1 MQVESH
7 ITWEVPRAGASKKKS
22 QQTPAISAAPEC
34 VAKSAMLLDVF
45 EVAKTIAPRQSPVL
59 LWGESGTGKE
69 IVAQYIHHN
78 SERAAGPLIPLDCA
92 NLSGELLG
100 SELFGHVKGAFTGA
114 DRDTLGFFRAA
125 DGGTIFLDEIG
136 ELDFNFQA
144 RLLRVLEEGRVT
156 PVGSTQSFPIDV
168 RVLCATNRRL
178 EDMVREG
185 TFRSD
190 LYYRINVVNIHIPP
204 LRERPD
210 DILPLAEHFL
220 KQLSRLYR
228 EPMRHLSAEAAE
240 CLLRYKWPGNVREL
254 SNAVE
259 RAYVLAKT
267 EEIPV
272 AVLPA
277 EVRGCATDEARLVPF
292 PTLDMAQRNVIV
304 QALEY
309 TGGRKTTAARLL
321 GVERRRLGRLMK
333 RLSIEPEH
341 YRQ

>member
-1 MQVESH
+1 MKS
-7 ITWEVPRAGASKKKS
+7 EVMWDSPTAGGSQKRRLSPVPAAGADL
-22 QQTPAISAAPEC
+22 EC
-34 VAKSAMLLDVF
+34 IAKSAALLSVF
-45 EVAKTIAPRQSPVL
+45 DVAKTIAPRQSPVL
-59 LWGESGTGKE
+59 LCGESGTGKE
-69 IVAQYIHHN
+69 IVAQYIHYT
-78 SERAAGPLIPLDCA
+78 SDRATGPLIPLDCA

-125 DGGTIFLDEIG
+125 DRGTIFLDEIG

-156 PVGSTQSFPIDV
+156 PVGSTQSFPVDV
-168 RVLCATNRRL
+168 RVLCATNRQL

-190 LYYRINVVNIHIPP
+190 LYYRINVVKIHIPP

-220 KQLSRLYR
+220 KQLSKLYS
-228 EPMRHLSAEAAE
+228 EPERSLSPEAEK
-240 CLLRYKWPGNVREL
+240 CLLRYSWPGNVREL
-254 SNAVE
+254 GNAIE
-259 RAYVLAKT
+259 RAYVLTTT

-277 EVRGCATDEARLVPF
+277 VVRQCGTAEARLVPF

-309 TGGRKTTAARLL
+309 TGGRKTAAARLL
-321 GVERRRLGRLMK
+321 GIERRRLGRLMK
-333 RLSIEPEH
+333 RLSIDPGH